1 MKSVKVSYKEVV
13 GYKIMSEPMRSFTRQ
28 PLNIDDIVVYLKDGC
43 KFIGQITGLDTKVKI
58 RRLSPPNTF
67 VTPEETQDYG
77 EVNVSPDDVVDI
89 IISRYDVSM
98 AKTLAQANNLIRKYE
113 AELEAMRRFIY
124 EYGLEFELDK
134 GKNMKGI
141 NKI

>member
-1 MKSVKVSYKEVV
+1 
-13 GYKIMSEPMRSFTRQ
+13 MSEPIRGFAWQ
-28 PLNIDDIVVYLKDGC
+28 ILNIDDVVVYLKDGC
-43 KFIGQITGLDTKVKI
+43 KFIGQITEFIDTKVKI

>member
-1 MKSVKVSYKEVV
+1 MN
-13 GYKIMSEPMRSFTRQ
+13 EPIRSFTWQ

-43 KFIGQITGLDTKVKI
+43 KFIGQIVGFVDTKVKI

-67 VTPEETQDYG
+67 VTPDKTQDYG
-77 EVNVSPDDVVDI
+77 EVDVSPDDVVDI

-98 AKTLAQANNLIRKYE
+98 SETLAQANNLIRKYE
-113 AELEAMRRFIY
+113 AELEAMRKFIHKH
-124 EYGLEFELDK
+124 GLEFELDK

-141 NKI
+141 NKLWQ

>member
-1 MKSVKVSYKEVV
+1 
-13 GYKIMSEPMRSFTRQ
+13 MSEPIRSFTKQ

-43 KFIGQITGLDTKVKI
+43 KFIGQIVGFVNTKVKVC
-58 RRLSPPNTF
+58 RLSPPNTF

-113 AELEAMRRFIY
+113 IELEAMRRFIY
-124 EYGLEFELDK
+124 EYGLESELASTLTLH
-134 GKNMKGI
+134 
-141 NKI
+141 

>member
-1 MKSVKVSYKEVV
+1 MNKP
-13 GYKIMSEPMRSFTRQ
+13 IRSFTWQ

-43 KFIGQITGLDTKVKI
+43 KFIGQITGLDTKIKI

-67 VTPEETQDYG
+67 VTPDKTQDYG
-77 EVNVSPDDVVDI
+77 EVDVSPDDVVDI

-98 AKTLAQANNLIRKYE
+98 SETLAQANNLIRKYE
-113 AELEAMRRFIY
+113 AELEAMRKFIHKH
-124 EYGLEFELDK
+124 GLEFELDK

-141 NKI
+141 NKL